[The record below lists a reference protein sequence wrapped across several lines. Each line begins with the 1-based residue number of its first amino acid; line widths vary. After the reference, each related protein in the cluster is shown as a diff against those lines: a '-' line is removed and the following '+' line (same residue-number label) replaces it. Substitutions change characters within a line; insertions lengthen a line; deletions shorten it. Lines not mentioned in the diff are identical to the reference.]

1 MQIELRTEYKTSWD
15 SVIKLIQVNF
25 SGRPFYQFG
34 IGLFKLALCVSYL
47 RLLSGTSKKLYR
59 IIIIAIAT
67 ISTLGHFAWTLVLI
81 FNCNPVRLITVAPDY
96 IYIVHNHNNIF
107 PG

>member
-1 MQIELRTEYKTSWD
+1 MGIKSHIEYETLCD
-15 SVIKLIQVNF
+15 SIDHLIQVNF

-81 FNCNPVRLITVAPDY
+81 FNCHPVRLTLVTSDSY
-96 IYIVHNHNNIF
+96 
-107 PG
+107 